1 MSSILQTSQ
10 LSIASDFKDY
20 YDIESSPNGIVY
32 KRFAKDCMSR
42 GKALSYLRSI
52 GIKTLELKQV
62 SDFSFLNEKLVVYT
76 DPKKHGGA
84 GKKIMSFEEARDCYS
99 NFLASAY
106 LKESNGITVKYLQIG
121 KKRYSL
127 TFKNENES
135 LELGK
140 LIDIRPYGEE
150 YNYIIGLPIFSIDY
164 ICKDGLM
171 VATDFNEVQ
180 NLEKIFMNHYISS
193 GEVKKEII
201 ESLLAY
207 NKIERT

>member
-1 MSSILQTSQ
+1 MSSLSQTTQ

-20 YDIESSPNGIVY
+20 YDIESSPNGIIY
-32 KRFAKDCMSR
+32 KRFTKDCMSR

-52 GIKTLELKQV
+52 GIKTIELKQV
-62 SDFSFLNEKLVVYT
+62 SDFSFLTDKLVVYT

-84 GKKIMSFEEARDCYS
+84 GKRIMPFEEARDCYS

-106 LKESNGITVKYLQIG
+106 LEESNGITVKYLQVG

-127 TFKNENES
+127 TFKNENRT

-140 LIDIRPYGEE
+140 LVDIKQYGEE

-164 ICKDGLM
+164 ICKDGIM

-180 NLEKIFMNHYISS
+180 NLEQIYINHYLSS
-193 GEVKKEII
+193 GSVKKEII
-201 ESLLAY
+201 NSLLAY